1 MQTPEEALR
10 TLDISPRDPKAWE
23 TLTIGLYKPLLAY
36 VASLLLTFR
45 AGSGETAE
53 DIVQEVLLR
62 FYSQWQKGNLDFPT
76 SKAVD
81 GYLRRSSRNI
91 LIDRYRSER
100 SAKQLLDFLEFRFN
114 NAFGDE
120 TEVYRDMFV
129 NEILDGLPG
138 ECGNFLRQYVL
149 EDITVAEIADR
160 ENEEPRKFYPKW
172 YRCMERAKEI
182 FLRKAESKR
191 S

>member
-1 MQTPEEALR
+1 M
-10 TLDISPRDPKAWE
+10 
-23 TLTIGLYKPLLAY
+23 YKPLLAY

-45 AGSGETAE
+45 AGYGETAE

-62 FYSQWQKGNLDFPT
+62 FYSQWRKGNLCFPRAR
-76 SKAVD
+76 KALE

-91 LIDRYRSER
+91 LIDSYRSER
-100 SAKQLLDFLEFRFN
+100 SAQQLLDFLEFRFN

-120 TEVYRDMFV
+120 TKVYRDMFV

-149 EDITVAEIADR
+149 EDITVAEEFADR
-160 ENEEPRKFYPKW
+160 ENEEPRKLYPKW
-172 YRCMERAKEI
+172 
-182 FLRKAESKR
+182 
-191 S
+191 